1 MKPSAL
7 ALPLGVVIAAC
18 GGPAEPARAA
28 RADVPA
34 GAAPATSSSAG
45 VIDPLPPLE
54 ALVARGPSAAPL
66 MREVQR
72 LPDARVKADLET
84 RRDTCFRA
92 VLASSR
98 AVKAYFADEKGTP
111 RGDALEGLGGEGVVP
126 PNGPACVKRGDV
138 VRFVVE
144 SDAAVRAVVFAAP

>member
-1 MKPSAL
+1 MKRTSL
-7 ALPLGVVIAAC
+7 ASTLGVAIAAC

-28 RADVPA
+28 RADAPA
-34 GAAPATSSSAG
+34 GPVVVASSSAG
-45 VIDPLPPLE
+45 AVDPLPPLE
-54 ALVARGPSAAPL
+54 ALAARGPSAAPL

-72 LPDARVKADLET
+72 LPDARAKADLET

-98 AVKAYFADEKGTP
+98 AVKAYFADERGAP
-111 RGDALEGLGGEGVVP
+111 RGDTLEGLGGEGIVP
-126 PNGPACVKRGDV
+126 PNGPTCVKRGDV